1 MAYNN
6 PILGAVQT
14 NQAAQMQ
21 NKQFEASFGLRLAQ
35 FAENRKNTAADE
47 TYRQKVLGEDMR
59 RNKVTEKAAAD
70 AVTLE
75 AEKYKDLGP
84 QRDADLASTKA
95 TTAYNTAGAGK
106 IEQETS
112 DLEVAS
118 DKLKLGKTYAFMQ
131 SRLMD
136 NNGIDIPL
144 QGNPEAQADF
154 TTFMNM
160 PGVNKTIQGKNGEQY
175 EFVGI
180 VPAGE
185 DRSVVQ
191 IRDPENPDKVMYMS
205 RDRTA
210 VEGDPLTAV
219 NLMGVTAFRE
229 KISIAVRQAADKDL
243 PKDLQLAAEA
253 FNAITNRP
261 KDAPQTL
268 GPNTLQE
275 SQDIAEE
282 MAADEQ
288 QDPSQVG
295 RNRTASG
302 DYTKGITPLMAVS
315 DPSAHD
321 LSQYTHDE
329 LNSLSDVEWGDAIAA
344 AKQRMDTMRM
354 PGQNIDQQIL
364 QNQKRQESVTD
375 QINNQTGPPNK
386 GLQQQLDTLIKL
398 GTTLTDRKAAGT
410 DTFDAA
416 QKAHNDLLD
425 AKEFADGKKPAPS
438 AVAKAAAKIVT
449 DSKLS
454 PRQLKNPKLDSAVEE
469 EILKNPPPRAE
480 IAQSIIK
487 PMPMTPGLLYKLRA
501 AQAMGMIDKD
511 AIARVVDTGQLS
523 VSGVELLKQQL
534 IEAGEIEQTFM
545 NNQTDLVKKEMD
557 IAGTAATP
565 YVTTTKDGTLQGLDK
580 KTGRVL
586 WSQKP
591 DADQNDGRSQQDKML
606 VVEQHNDQGDNALDA
621 YESVEALA
629 NNYNVATMPML
640 EQNLLSQNLN
650 QVLYEELGVNGFDSP
665 IDWLFGSDEDQ
676 PTFGPL
682 DFQKFASINPMQ
694 KVTTRFA
701 LSADGTITMYD
712 QFGKPHGDRDYK
724 LSNVGNDAVQLAL
737 TKILKT
743 PAEVKQNL
751 IPMRIKAMEAELA
764 ERQAAL
770 GVK

>member
-47 TYRQKVLGEDMR
+47 TYRQKVLGEDIR
-59 RNKVTEKAAAD
+59 RNSVAEGAAAD
-70 AVTLE
+70 LVTLE
-75 AEKYKDLGP
+75 AERYKDKQP
-84 QRDADLASTKA
+84 QRDATLAGTKA
-95 TTAYNTAGAGK
+95 TTAYTTAGTGK

-112 DLEVAS
+112 DLQVAS
-118 DKLKLGKTYAFMQ
+118 DKLELGKTWGFMS
-131 SRLMD
+131 SRLID
-136 NNGIDIPL
+136 PETGIDIPL
-144 QGNPEAQADF
+144 QGNPQAQADF
-154 TTFMNM
+154 ATFMNM

-219 NLMGVTAFRE
+219 NLMGVSAFRE

-243 PKDLQLAAEA
+243 SNDQRLAAEA

-268 GPNTLQE
+268 GPDTLQE
-275 SQDIAEE
+275 SQNIAEE
-282 MAADEQ
+282 MTADEQ

-295 RNRTASG
+295 RNRTVSTP
-302 DYTKGITPLMAVS
+302 YTKGITPLMAVS
-315 DPSAHD
+315 NPSAHN

-329 LNSLSDVEWGDAIAA
+329 LNSLSDDEWGDAIAA

-354 PGQNIDQQIL
+354 PGQGIDQQIL

-375 QINNQTGPPNK
+375 QINNQTGPPNQ

-425 AKEFADGKKPAPS
+425 AKEFADGKKPVPS
-438 AVAKAAAKIVT
+438 AVAKAATNIVKN
-449 DSKLS
+449 SKLS

-480 IAQSIIK
+480 IAQSIIR
-487 PMPMTPGLLYKLRA
+487 PMPMTQGLLYKLRA
-501 AQAMGMIDKD
+501 AQALGMIDKD

-534 IEAGEIEQTFM
+534 IEAGEIEQTGM
-545 NNQTDLVKKEMD
+545 NNQTDLVKKAMD

-565 YVTTTKDGTLQGLDK
+565 YMTTSKDGTLIALDK
-580 KTGRVL
+580 TTGQERWRV
-586 WSQKP
+586 S
-591 DADQNDGRSQQDKML
+591 DSTDGRSQADKTKIMRL
-606 VVEQHNDQGDNALDA
+606 HTSDDDGALDS
-621 YESVEALA
+621 EDSMMTLA
-629 NNYNVATMPML
+629 RQGTLMNLPEL
-640 EQNLLSQNLN
+640 EQNILGQHLQSHLID
-650 QVLYEELGVNGFDSP
+650 ELAITGIGSF
-665 IDWLFGSDEDQ
+665 IDWVRGSDEDDVHNQ
-676 PTFGPL
+676 L
-682 DFQKFASINPMQ
+682 QHVQNNFA
-694 KVTTRFA
+694 
-701 LSADGTITMYD
+701 YD
-712 QFGKPHGDRDYK
+712 PNTKEIMLFDAKGNQHGDRDYYLDNLDSDAIK
-724 LSNVGNDAVQLAL
+724 LLITDKNL
-737 TKILKT
+737 LKT
-743 PAEVKQNL
+743 PTQVQRAIKTRLKKKVDAQIAE
-751 IPMRIKAMEAELA
+751 IKRL
-764 ERQAAL
+764 Q
-770 GVK
+770 GIK

>member
-47 TYRQKVLGEDMR
+47 TYRQKVLGEDIR
-59 RNKVTEKAAAD
+59 RNSVAEGAAAD
-70 AVTLE
+70 LVTLE
-75 AEKYKDLGP
+75 AERYKDKQP
-84 QRDADLASTKA
+84 QRDATLAGTKA
-95 TTAYNTAGAGK
+95 TTAYTTAGTGK

-112 DLEVAS
+112 DLQVAS
-118 DKLKLGKTYAFMQ
+118 DKLELGKTWGFMS
-131 SRLMD
+131 SRLID
-136 NNGIDIPL
+136 PETGIDIPL
-144 QGNPEAQADF
+144 QGNPQAQADF
-154 TTFMNM
+154 ATFMNM

-191 IRDPENPDKVMYMS
+191 IRDPENSDKVMYMS

-219 NLMGVTAFRE
+219 NLMGVSAFRE

-243 PKDLQLAAEA
+243 SNDQRLAAEA

-261 KDAPQTL
+261 EDAPQTL

-275 SQDIAEE
+275 SQNIAEE

-295 RNRTASG
+295 RNRTVSTP
-302 DYTKGITPLMAVS
+302 YTKGITPLMAVS
-315 DPSAHD
+315 NPSAHN

-329 LNSLSDVEWGDAIAA
+329 LNSLSDDEWGDAIAA

-354 PGQNIDQQIL
+354 PGQGIDQQIL

-375 QINNQTGPPNK
+375 QINNQTGPPNR

-425 AKEFADGKKPAPS
+425 AKEFADGEKPAPS

-480 IAQSIIK
+480 IAQSIIR
-487 PMPMTPGLLYKLRA
+487 PMPMTQGLLYQLRA
-501 AQAMGMIDKD
+501 AQALGMIDKD

-534 IEAGEIEQTFM
+534 IEAGEIKQTGM
-545 NNQTDLVKKEMD
+545 NNQTDLVKKAMD

-565 YVTTTKDGTLQGLDK
+565 YMTTSKDGTLIALDK
-580 KTGRVL
+580 TTGQERWRV
-586 WSQKP
+586 S
-591 DADQNDGRSQQDKML
+591 DSTDGRSQADKTKIMRL
-606 VVEQHNDQGDNALDA
+606 HTSDDDGALDS
-621 YESVEALA
+621 EDSMMTLA
-629 NNYNVATMPML
+629 REGTLMELPEL
-640 EQNLLSQNLN
+640 EQNILGQHLQSHLID
-650 QVLYEELGVNGFDSP
+650 ELAITGIGSF
-665 IDWLFGSDEDQ
+665 IDWVRGSDEDDVHNQ
-676 PTFGPL
+676 L
-682 DFQKFASINPMQ
+682 QHVQNNFA
-694 KVTTRFA
+694 
-701 LSADGTITMYD
+701 YD
-712 QFGKPHGDRDYK
+712 PNTKEIMLFDAKGNQHGDRDYYLDNLDSDAIK
-724 LSNVGNDAVQLAL
+724 LLITDKNL
-737 TKILKT
+737 LKT
-743 PAEVKQNL
+743 PTQVQRAIKTRLKKKVDAQIAE
-751 IPMRIKAMEAELA
+751 IKRL
-764 ERQAAL
+764 Q
-770 GVK
+770 GIK

>member
-47 TYRQKVLGEDMR
+47 TYRQKVLGEDIR
-59 RNKVTEKAAAD
+59 RNSVAEGAAAD
-70 AVTLE
+70 LVTLE
-75 AEKYKDLGP
+75 AERYKDKQP
-84 QRDADLASTKA
+84 QRDANLASTKA
-95 TTAYNTAGAGK
+95 TTAYNTAGTGK

-112 DLEVAS
+112 DLQVAS
-118 DKLKLGKTYAFMQ
+118 DKLELSKTWGFMS
-131 SRLMD
+131 SRLVD
-136 NNGIDIPL
+136 DSGIDIPL
-144 QGNPEAQADF
+144 QGNPQAQADF
-154 TTFMNM
+154 ATFMNM

-219 NLMGVTAFRE
+219 NLMGVSAFRE

-243 PKDLQLAAEA
+243 SNDQMLAAKA

-261 KDAPQTL
+261 EDAPQTL

-275 SQDIAEE
+275 SQNIAEE

-295 RNRTASG
+295 RNRTVSTP
-302 DYTKGITPLMAVS
+302 YTKGITPLMAVS
-315 DPSAHD
+315 NPSAHN

-329 LNSLSDVEWGDAIAA
+329 LNSLSDDEWGDAIAA

-354 PGQNIDQQIL
+354 PGQGIDQQIL

-375 QINNQTGPPNK
+375 QINNQTGPPNQ

-425 AKEFADGKKPAPS
+425 AKEFADGKKPVPS
-438 AVAKAAAKIVT
+438 AVAKAATNIVKN
-449 DSKLS
+449 SKLS
-454 PRQLKNPKLDSAVEE
+454 PRQLKNTKLDSAVEE

-480 IAQSIIK
+480 IAQSIIR
-487 PMPMTPGLLYKLRA
+487 PMPMTQGLLYKLRA
-501 AQAMGMIDKD
+501 AQALGMIDKD

-534 IEAGEIEQTFM
+534 IEAGEIKQTGM
-545 NNQTDLVKKEMD
+545 NNQTDLVKKAMD

-565 YVTTTKDGTLQGLDK
+565 YMTTSKDGTLIALDK
-580 KTGRVL
+580 TTGQERWRV
-586 WSQKP
+586 S
-591 DADQNDGRSQQDKML
+591 DSTDGRSQADKTKIMRL
-606 VVEQHNDQGDNALDA
+606 HTSDDDDAFDSEDSMMTLARQGTLM
-621 YESVEALA
+621 ELPE
-629 NNYNVATMPML
+629 L
-640 EQNLLSQNLN
+640 EQNILGQHLQSHLID
-650 QVLYEELGVNGFDSP
+650 ELAITGIGSF
-665 IDWLFGSDEDQ
+665 IDWVRGSDEDDVHNQ
-676 PTFGPL
+676 L
-682 DFQKFASINPMQ
+682 QHVQNNFA
-694 KVTTRFA
+694 
-701 LSADGTITMYD
+701 YD
-712 QFGKPHGDRDYK
+712 PNTKEIMLFDAKGNQHGDRDYYLDNLDSDAIK
-724 LSNVGNDAVQLAL
+724 LLITDKNL
-737 TKILKT
+737 LKT
-743 PAEVKQNL
+743 PTQVQRAIKTRLKKKVDAQIAE
-751 IPMRIKAMEAELA
+751 IKRL
-764 ERQAAL
+764 Q
-770 GVK
+770 GIK